1 MMAYTEI
8 LLVDDEPH
16 ILRAL
21 KRELRHFVAH
31 IHTAASGEQA
41 LTILS
46 EHHIGLVIS
55 DYRMPHMDGAELLIN
70 IHQRYPDIAT
80 IMLSGHADLPGVSRA
95 INAGALSQYVSKP
108 WDREVLCNT
117 VKTLLSNK
125 HTSFPHDTLTRSLSQ
140 DALNQRI
147 QGMAVDVKTP
157 WLVAIIDSQGTS
169 TINETQSVIAGN
181 HQLRRVSE
189 LLEQIAEFNWYRV
202 ADKFVG
208 VLAYSSAGHRLLNA
222 LIERLNCA
230 RETKALPT
238 QLMVSAL
245 RSWQEISFET
255 IQARKAKKI
264 PLYDVHYW
272 LPCPNEH
279 QDDATLRT
287 LIRDIEAKHFEAFF
301 QPQLNIMTDDI
312 DGFEALVRRRLES
325 GGYQPP
331 AEFLPL
337 LSRYQLEDVL
347 TTVMFE
353 QALEAIH
360 LLRQADNTKTISVNV
375 TARQLE
381 TGFVV
386 GVIQLLLP
394 HYPDD
399 VPQLEVELVETE
411 KIHNFKHAH
420 QQMEQLKSLGI
431 SCALDDFGTGF
442 AGFESMCELPFDV
455 IKIDGRFVRQIG
467 QSETD
472 EVILSS
478 ICQSATLLNIE
489 LVAEWVENQNQ
500 IDVLREKGCT
510 RVQGHVIGAP
520 LRRSRLLEFLATFK
534 SKTCPTKLGG
544 SD

>member
-21 KRELRHFVAH
+21 KRELRRFVAH
-31 IHTAASGEQA
+31 IHTAESGQQA
-41 LTILS
+41 LAILS

-80 IMLSGHADLPGVSRA
+80 IMLSGQADLPGVSRA

-108 WDREVLCNT
+108 WDREVLCDT
-117 VKTLLSNK
+117 VKTILSNK
-125 HTSFPHDTLTRSLSQ
+125 QASLPHDTLTRCLSQ

-147 QGMAVDVKTP
+147 QAMAVDVKTP
-157 WLVAIIDSQGTS
+157 WLVVIIDSQGTS
-169 TINETQSVIAGN
+169 TINETQSVMAGN
-181 HQLRRVSE
+181 HQLQHVSE
-189 LLEQIAEFNWYRV
+189 HLHQITEFHWYRI

-208 VLAYSSAGHRLLNA
+208 LLAYSSTGHCLLNA
-222 LIERLNCA
+222 LIESLNRA
-230 RETKALPT
+230 SEEKSLPT
-238 QLMVSAL
+238 RLMVSAL

-264 PLYDVHYW
+264 PLYDAHYW
-272 LPCPNEH
+272 LPCPDGH

-301 QPQLNIMTDDI
+301 QPQLNIVTDEI

-325 GGYQPP
+325 GGYQSP
-331 AEFLPL
+331 AAFLPL
-337 LSRYQLEDVL
+337 LSQYQLEDVL
-347 TTVMFE
+347 TTAMFE
-353 QALEAIH
+353 QALEAIR
-360 LLRQADNTKTISVNV
+360 LLRQADILKTISVNV

-386 GVIQLLLP
+386 GVIQRLLP
-394 HYPDD
+394 DYPDD
-399 VPQLEVELVETE
+399 VPQLEVELVETDR
-411 KIHNFKHAH
+411 IHNFTHAH
-420 QQMEQLKSLGI
+420 QQMDCLKSLGI

-442 AGFESMCELPFDV
+442 AGFESMCDLPFDV
-455 IKIDGRFVRQIG
+455 IKIDGRFVRNIG
-467 QSETD
+467 QSEMD

-478 ICQSATLLNIE
+478 ISQSAALMNVE
-489 LVAEWVENQNQ
+489 VVAEWVENQNQ
-500 IDVLREKGCT
+500 IDFLREKGCT
-510 RVQGHVIGAP
+510 RVQGYGIGAP
-520 LRRSRLLEFLATFK
+520 LSRDHLLEFLATFK
-534 SKTCPTKLGG
+534 HNNIPSQA
-544 SD
+544 